1 MNYRKIYVVINT
13 YKYLLVFMTL
23 KQISLS
29 IPDNLLEASKEYSKE
44 FGYKNVQEFILEL
57 LRRKVFIEKFE
68 RYHQIEQDMKK
79 GKNVKRFDQKDAID
93 YLESL

>member
-1 MNYRKIYVVINT
+1 MK
-13 YKYLLVFMTL
+13 L

-57 LRRKVFIEKFE
+57 IRRKVFIEKFE
-68 RYHQIEQDMKK
+68 RYQKIEKDMKK
-79 GKNVKRFDQKDAID
+79 GKNVKRFNQKDAVE